1 MPYSGRCKVCRPSGR
16 AICSL
21 LQHNLKRAWR
31 AGLSTPV
38 TRARSM
44 SKASAAEV
52 PVPSQKFLCLI
63 VSSPAGIGLG
73 ALEADSFP
81 ARHASMAHH
90 ISRLADKALCHENV
104 FKKRAAQSET
114 PANWA
119 CLRWCSTLMSKF
131 DSCRALLGTARQ
143 KASPLNTWARCQCP
157 CFQRLLMDVVTMVQ
171 LAGCRMCQRRAH
183 VVDSASHPISA
194 HDRPVPTHPLTLS
207 ATVCPKRSIR

>member
-21 LQHNLKRAWR
+21 FQHNLKRAWR

-73 ALEADSFP
+73 ALEADSCP

-131 DSCRALLGTARQ
+131 DSCRALLGTDFSHA
-143 KASPLNTWARCQCP
+143 
-157 CFQRLLMDVVTMVQ
+157 
-171 LAGCRMCQRRAH
+171 LAPKQSYSSAEGFTIEYLGTLPVSVFSALAH
-183 VVDSASHPISA
+183 GYCDNGAACWLPHVPKT
-194 HDRPVPTHPLTLS
+194 RPF
-207 ATVCPKRSIR
+207 R